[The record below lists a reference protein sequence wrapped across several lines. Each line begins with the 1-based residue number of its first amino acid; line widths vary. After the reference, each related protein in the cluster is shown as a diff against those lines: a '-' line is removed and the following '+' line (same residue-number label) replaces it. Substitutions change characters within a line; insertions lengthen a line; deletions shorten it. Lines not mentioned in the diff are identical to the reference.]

1 MGVALR
7 KSSGEKSRLWY
18 GPRMRRNAKSITTS
32 PEIVKHID
40 GLTEAN
46 FNLLTRLI
54 TWLDENEK
62 RQRKFM
68 NCVLIRLSKIETMLI
83 EVQGCQV
90 ADYWSPGKVTDG
102 KRAEY
107 LNELEARMNL
117 GSQQM
122 GLKMIRYIYGKD
134 PTAESRHDRR
144 RRWSD
149 WEI

>member
-1 MGVALR
+1 
-7 KSSGEKSRLWY
+7 
-18 GPRMRRNAKSITTS
+18 MRRNARSITTS

-46 FNLLTRLI
+46 FKLLTNLI
-54 TWLDENEK
+54 TWLSENEK

-68 NCVLIRLSKIETMLI
+68 DCVLIRLANAEATLTEI
-83 EVQGCQV
+83 QGCQL
-90 ADYWSPGKVTDG
+90 ADYWQPGKVRDD

-107 LNELEARMNL
+107 LKDLEAKMDL
-117 GSQQM
+117 ASEQI

-134 PTAESRHDRR
+134 PVPERCHDRR
-144 RRWSD
+144 RRWWG